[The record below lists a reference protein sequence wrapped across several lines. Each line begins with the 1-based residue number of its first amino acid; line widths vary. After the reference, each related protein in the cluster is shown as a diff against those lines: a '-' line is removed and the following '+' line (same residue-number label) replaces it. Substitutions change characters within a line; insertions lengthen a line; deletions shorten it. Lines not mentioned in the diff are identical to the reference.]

1 MPRQRTHPRR
11 RVYLYPD
18 DFPER
23 LLLLKEESGR
33 TWTEIAH
40 LLGVDPLTV
49 RRWWKY
55 GVRPSVRHQMA
66 LLKLAD
72 DLGLGHILTAWNIE
86 DVVSGPDGSSHSSEG
101 ITRPGAP
108 TRCRSMPRKG
118 RTSAERMQARA

>member
-1 MPRQRTHPRR
+1 MPRQRIHNRK

-23 LLLLKEESGR
+23 LRLLKEESKLP
-33 TWTEIAH
+33 WAEIARR
-40 LLGVDPLTV
+40 LGVDPLTV

-86 DVVSGPDGSSHSSEG
+86 DVVSGQDGSGHSSEG

-108 TRCRSMPRKG
+108 TRCRSRQRKG